1 MNGLITKRKGGRR
14 LGFWKEVDMEIRNR
28 MKTFKTSYDEEK
40 EDAIKTVANERYGT
54 DGYRHKSRNE
64 EVC

>member
-1 MNGLITKRKGGRR
+1 MNELITQRKGGRR
-14 LGFWKEVDMEIRNR
+14 MGFWKEVDMEIRNR

-40 EDAIKTVANERYGT
+40 EDAIKTVANERYCT